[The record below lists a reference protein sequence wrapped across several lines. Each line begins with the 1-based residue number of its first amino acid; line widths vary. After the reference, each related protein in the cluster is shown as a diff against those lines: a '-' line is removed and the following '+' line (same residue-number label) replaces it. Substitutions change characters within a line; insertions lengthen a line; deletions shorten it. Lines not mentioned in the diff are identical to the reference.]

1 MVRGRSLLVAGLAT
15 LLLGSDLPL
24 GPQRPAAGAPA
35 LIVQTEQVVRGREI
49 FALQC
54 SRCHGDQGQGTEDG
68 PRLVGPGNGLH
79 GYQTA
84 QKLFE
89 FVRSEMPA
97 TAPGSLQAQEYW
109 DVLAFLLDANR
120 LLPPGTTLGP
130 ENAPDLR
137 LDR

>member
-1 MVRGRSLLVAGLAT
+1 MAT
-15 LLLGSDLPL
+15 RHVLLLGLVL
-24 GPQRPAAGAPA
+24 GALVPA
-35 LIVQTEQVVRGREI
+35 LGVPGRPPAEAGGPVLVAQTEQVTRGREI
-49 FALQC
+49 FGLQC

-68 PRLVGPGNGLH
+68 PSLIGSNTGLR

-97 TAPGSLQAQEYW
+97 SAPGSLQAQEYW

-120 LLPPGTTLGP
+120 LLPPGVTLGP
-130 ENAPDLR
+130 DNAPNIR
-137 LDR
+137 LDQ